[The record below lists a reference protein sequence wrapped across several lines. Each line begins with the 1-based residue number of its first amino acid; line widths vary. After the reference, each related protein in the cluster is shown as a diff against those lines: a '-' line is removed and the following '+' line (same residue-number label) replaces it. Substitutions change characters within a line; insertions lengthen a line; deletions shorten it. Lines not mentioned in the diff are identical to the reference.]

1 MGYNQRRNRNFEE
14 RRYRQDTTLNNRNIE
29 EVFEK
34 FNNLKFWELQ
44 SSIRGNKEAINE
56 VYKRIRSRFASFS
69 EWDEK
74 EMLRNAAIVAAKAV
88 VDDVHT
94 TQVRKIIEMAKD
106 VHIRFSIK
114 QEEKEENV
122 KKEIQSTARRMMMLL
137 AYTAGKNKNVSNFAN
152 SLQPVL
158 AWLLENPSK
167 ENFNRVY
174 EFFEAIISYHRY
186 FGGKE

>member
-1 MGYNQRRNRNFEE
+1 MSYGGNRNVG
-14 RRYRQDTTLNNRNIE
+14 DKNRHQHTAPSEE
-29 EVFEK
+29 EVFRK
-34 FNNLKFWELQ
+34 FDNLQFWELQ
-44 SSIRGNKEAINE
+44 SVIKNNEAINRA
-56 VYKRIRSRFASFS
+56 YWKIRDRFSKFP

-88 VDDVHT
+88 VDKIHT

-106 VHIRFSIK
+106 VHVKVSII
-114 QEEKEENV
+114 QEEKADLSN
-122 KKEIQSTARRMMMLL
+122 EIQANARKMMMLL
-137 AYTAGKNKNVSNFAN
+137 AYTAGKNPNVSSLAN
-152 SLQPVL
+152 SLQPIL